1 MLRALAASV
10 AALSLIAATTPPA
23 AAADPNPWL
32 DYRVTN
38 MAHQGGE
45 AEAPSGTLYAFKRAT
60 ALGADMIELDVQSTK
75 DGKLV
80 SLHDAT
86 VDRTTNGTG
95 RVRDLT
101 LAQVQALDAGYDF
114 GAPAYPFRGIRT
126 GDKPAP
132 PGYTADDFR
141 IPSLSEVMRA
151 FPDTPINIEIKG
163 TSDTDT
169 ASFLRT
175 ARLLAGVINA
185 SGRTDIIV
193 VSFEQLAVT
202 YFHTLAPKIAL
213 APGIAGILAF
223 WSLGLPPGPGVK
235 ALQVPVEYSGIR
247 IVTADFVRRAHDRG
261 YAVHVWFSGGPENEA
276 LYNELLDLCVDGM
289 MPAYPSRLEKV
300 LDDRDIVRPGNP
312 TGTDPC
318 ATP

>member
-1 MLRALAASV
+1 MLRALIGTV
-10 AALSLIAATTPPA
+10 TALAVTICVGTTPASAGPP
-23 AAADPNPWL
+23 PNPWL
-32 DYRVTN
+32 EYRVTN

-45 AEAPSGTLYAFKRAT
+45 AEAPSGTLYAFKRAA
-60 ALGADMIELDVQSTK
+60 ALGSDMIELDVQATK
-75 DGKLV
+75 DGQLV

-95 RVRDLT
+95 QVRDLT

-114 GAPAYPFRGIRT
+114 GAPDYPFRGIRT
-126 GDKPAP
+126 GEKPAP
-132 PGYTADDFR
+132 PGYAANDFR
-141 IPSLSEVMRA
+141 IPALTEVMQA

-175 ARLLAGVINA
+175 AGLLADVLNA

-202 YFHTLAPKIAL
+202 YFHALAPQIAL
-213 APGIAGILAF
+213 APGIVGILGF
-223 WSLGLPPGPGVK
+223 WSVGLPPGPGVK
-235 ALQVPVEYSGIR
+235 ALQVPVSYNGIR
-247 IVTADFVRRAHDRG
+247 IVTADFVRRAHARG

-289 MPAYPSRLEKV
+289 MPAYPSRLEQV
-300 LDDRDIVRPGNP
+300 LDDRNIERPNHP
-312 TGTDPC
+312 GTDPC
-318 ATP
+318 A

>member
-1 MLRALAASV
+1 MRRLGTILLAAAV
-10 AALSLIAATTPPA
+10 LSTGLVSPA
-23 AAADPNPWL
+23 RAADGNPWL
-32 DYRVTN
+32 RYRVTN

-45 AEAPSGTLYAFKRAT
+45 AEAPTGTLYAFKRAT
-60 ALGADMIELDVQSTK
+60 ALGSDMIEMDVQSTK
-75 DGKLV
+75 DGQLV

-95 RVRDLT
+95 QVRDLT

-114 GAPAYPFRGIRT
+114 GAPEYPFRGIRT
-126 GDKPAP
+126 GAKPAP
-132 PGYTADDFR
+132 DGYTANDFR
-141 IPSLSEVMRA
+141 IPSLLEVMRA

-169 ASFLRT
+169 ASYLRT
-175 ARLLAGVINA
+175 AKLLAGVINA

-202 YFHTLAPKIAL
+202 YFHTLAPQIAL
-213 APGIAGILAF
+213 APGITGILAF

-235 ALQVPVEYSGIR
+235 ALQVPIEYNGIR
-247 IVTADFVRRAHDRG
+247 IVTADFVRRAHNRG
-261 YAVHVWFSGGPENEA
+261 YAVHVWFSGGAETEA

-289 MPAYPSRLEKV
+289 MPAYPTRLEKV
-300 LDDRDIVRPGNP
+300 LDDRGIVRPGQP
-312 TGTDPC
+312 GTDPC
-318 ATP
+318 AS

>member
-10 AALSLIAATTPPA
+10 AALTVLAGTAAPA
-23 AAADPNPWL
+23 VAVDPNPWL
-32 DYRVTN
+32 RYRVTN

-60 ALGADMIELDVQSTK
+60 ALGSDMIEMDVQSTK
-75 DGKLV
+75 DGQLV

-95 RVRDLT
+95 RVRDLS

-114 GAPAYPFRGIRT
+114 GGPAYPFRGIRT

-132 PGYTADDFR
+132 DGYTADDFKV
-141 IPSLSEVMRA
+141 PSLTEVMRA

-169 ASFLRT
+169 ASYLRT
-175 ARLLAGVINA
+175 AGLLAGVIKA
-185 SGRTDIIV
+185 SGRTDLIV

-213 APGIAGILAF
+213 APGIVGILGF

-235 ALQVPVEYSGIR
+235 ALQVPVEYNGIR
-247 IVTADFVRRAHDRG
+247 IVTADFVRRAHARG
-261 YAVHVWFSGGPENEA
+261 YAVHVWFSGGAENEA

-289 MPAYPSRLEKV
+289 MPAYPTRLEKV
-300 LDDRDIVRPGNP
+300 LDDRDIVRPGHP
-312 TGTDPC
+312 GTDPC
-318 ATP
+318 AAP

>member
-1 MLRALAASV
+1 MRRLGSILLV
-10 AALSLIAATTPPA
+10 AAVLSTALISPA
-23 AAADPNPWL
+23 EAADANPWL
-32 DYRVTN
+32 RYRVTN

-60 ALGADMIELDVQSTK
+60 ALGSDMIELDVQSTK
-75 DGKLV
+75 DGQLV

-95 RVRDLT
+95 QVRDLT

-114 GAPAYPFRGIRT
+114 GGPAYPFRGIRT
-126 GDKPAP
+126 NDKPAP
-132 PGYTADDFR
+132 DGYTADDFR
-141 IPSLSEVMRA
+141 IPSLTEVMRA

-163 TSDTDT
+163 ASDTDT
-169 ASFLRT
+169 ASYLRT
-175 ARLLAGVINA
+175 ASLLAGVLNA
-185 SGRTDIIV
+185 SGRTDVIV
-193 VSFEQLAVT
+193 VSFEQLAVS

-213 APGIAGILAF
+213 APGIVGILGF

-235 ALQVPVEYSGIR
+235 ALQVPVEYNGIR
-247 IVTADFVRRAHDRG
+247 IVTADFVRRAHTRG
-261 YAVHVWFSGGPENEA
+261 YAVHVWFSGGAENEA

-289 MPAYPSRLEKV
+289 MPAYPTRLEKV
-300 LDDRDIVRPGNP
+300 LDDRNIVRPDNP

-318 ATP
+318 NP